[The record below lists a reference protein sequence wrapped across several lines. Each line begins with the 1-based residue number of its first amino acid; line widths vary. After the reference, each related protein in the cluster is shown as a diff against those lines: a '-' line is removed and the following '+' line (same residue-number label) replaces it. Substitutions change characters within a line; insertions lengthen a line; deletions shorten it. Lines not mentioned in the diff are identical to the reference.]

1 MKRLRKIWRIL
12 GMKYELEEIKE
23 KVNIA
28 IDILFKNDSFLLEND
43 VNERSISHK
52 LAEYLQI
59 LFPKWHVDCE
69 YNRMKSRK
77 MDKKYITKT
86 LNLPIT
92 NLRSED
98 TDAKTVY
105 PDIVVH
111 KRGTDSNL
119 LAIEIKKK
127 SNNASK
133 DFDYKKLKA
142 FTSQLRYTFGLFI
155 EFDGVKVS
163 NFEFP

>member
-1 MKRLRKIWRIL
+1 MNYNKKEIVRKIC
-12 GMKYELEEIKE
+12 
-23 KVNIA
+23 IA
-28 IDILFKNDSFLLEND
+28 IELLFKNEAFLLEKD

-52 LAEYLQI
+52 LAEHIQTQ
-59 LFPKWHVDCE
+59 FPEWHVDCE

-98 TDAKTVY
+98 TDTKTVY

-163 NFEFP
+163 NFEFPEDEKAYETKN